1 MTIIAQ
7 LNQSIQ
13 EDRSNQKELFDTFI
27 EDHDFPLIEPG
38 RVTFFLLVNGP
49 PRYRFYSTF
58 YPWTRDQTGVTKNS
72 GHQCLLAI
80 HSIA

>member
-13 EDRSNQKELFDTFI
+13 EDRSNQKELFETFI

-38 RVTFFLLVNGP
+38 RVTFF
-49 PRYRFYSTF
+49 YWSMI
-58 YPWTRDQTGVTKNS
+58 
-72 GHQCLLAI
+72 C
-80 HSIA
+80 